1 MTEFEK
7 LRAGQYA
14 NTMDLS
20 VLKPMARA
28 CMLTRRFNRTS
39 LFNQPKRTRLLKKL
53 FAYVNGEPFH
63 VQSPIYVEYGKNTY
77 VGKNFLANYNFVL
90 QDGVPIHIGDNVLIA
105 SNVTITT
112 ILHSKVADER
122 AVQWV
127 PQKFPKKNKGLYV
140 REKPITIGNN
150 VWVCANTTI
159 CPGVTIG
166 DNSVIGAG
174 SVVTRDIP
182 PNVFACGAPCK
193 AVKTLTDEEKLELS
207 I

>member
-1 MTEFEK
+1 MTEFER
-7 LRAGQYA
+7 LRNGKYA

-28 CMLTRRFNRTS
+28 YILTQCFNKTS
-39 LFNQPKRTRLLKKL
+39 LFNQPIRTLLLKKL
-53 FAYVNGEPFH
+53 FASVDGEPFH
-63 VQSPIYVEYGKNTY
+63 VQSPIYVEYGVNTY
-77 VGKNFLANYNFVL
+77 IGKNFLANYNFVL
-90 QDGVPIHIGDNVLIA
+90 QDGAPVRIGDNVMLA

-112 ILHSKVADER
+112 IIHPMDAKKR

-127 PQKFPKKNKGLYV
+127 PQRLPKKHKGLYV
-140 REKPITIGNN
+140 RAKPITIGNN
-150 VWVCANTTI
+150 VWICANVTI

-182 PNVFACGAPCK
+182 ANVFACGIPCK
-193 AVKTLTDEEKLELS
+193 PIKVLATKEKLN
-207 I
+207 